1 MESLDWKSQKTVIVM
16 GNEETGISEEVKSL
30 ADERFYIPMRGFA
43 ESLNVA
49 AACAVICSHLA
60 TKDVLVPR

>member
-1 MESLDWKSQKTVIVM
+1 MDALDWNLQKTVIVM
-16 GNEETGISEEVKSL
+16 GNEENGISAEVKQL

-49 AACAVICSHLA
+49 AACAVICSHLSS
-60 TKDVLVPR
+60 KDALAPR